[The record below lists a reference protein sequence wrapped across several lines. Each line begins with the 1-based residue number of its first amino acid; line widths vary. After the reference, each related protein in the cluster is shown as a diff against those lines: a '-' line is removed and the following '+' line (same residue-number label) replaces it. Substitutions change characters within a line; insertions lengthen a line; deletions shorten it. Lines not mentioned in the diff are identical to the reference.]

1 VNEILSWRRV
11 PVVFVTA
18 FPERLLTGRRPEPTF
33 LMPKPFDVD
42 DVRAV
47 VSQALFFEI
56 RPDAHGSKRAG

>member
-1 VNEILSWRRV
+1 
-11 PVVFVTA
+11 VVFVTA